1 MADTEKPS
9 DGLQLSQEWLEAA
22 DYRAELLQHLKDQV
36 PQIFCLKKDLSPQ
49 EEEELM
55 QRRLLHPLECFLF
68 GEDPQDGLEKL
79 KQGSTSSQLCGR
91 VFKEGETVYSC
102 RDCAIDPTC
111 VLCMDCFQDSVHK
124 SHRYKMHA
132 SSGGG
137 FCDCGDVEAWKIG
150 PCCSK
155 HDPGSAAAMVTDE
168 SVLEP
173 ELYERAE
180 KLFRVLLRYV
190 TDFLVWEENFELS
203 AELQPRI
210 KDNAYYCVLYNDEH
224 HSYDQV
230 IYTLQRSVNC
240 DQIEAQTHT
249 TLIDKEGRRAVKR
262 GTLRSCQQAKDL
274 IRVNFVFSFLI
285 LVDISD
291 NLQSEKSCNPFC
303 AALQS
308 SSEHISLQPLRVE
321 ILHATVMAH
330 QTFALRLGN
339 WFQKVIGYSVG
350 FRLAFCQV
358 ALEPNAD
365 TDRPCLISRLMLHD
379 AQMYKGAR
387 KIVHELIFCSMLM
400 DSEFKRL
407 FAVEFTK
414 YYKQLQ
420 KDFISDDH
428 ERSISIT
435 ALSVQIFTVPT
446 LARQLIEECNVI
458 KVIVDTVLELLRE
471 HLDDNNRFFFLGYN
485 SDKFTR
491 IQVIFHDLRYIL
503 ISKPSV
509 WTEEMRGQFLAGFR
523 IFLGFLKCMQGM
535 EEVKRQ
541 LGQHIAVEPEWE
553 AGFTL
558 QIQLRHILAMF
569 QDWCSSDEEIML
581 QAFKDCHAA
590 LIECNNQPFHKE
602 PKDFYM
608 CKHILR
614 ARPYKV
620 SQEPVSI
627 HLPISRLLAG
637 LYVVMWKTGAIE
649 RLDNPERYDF
659 VELAELPLRCV
670 VLAAQ
675 VTAEMWRRN
684 GLSLVSQ
691 VYYYQDV
698 KCRDEMYDKD
708 IIMLQISASKMDPNH
723 FLMLILL
730 RFELFEYFN
739 GCRVSK
745 DQDELTQW
753 NRLTEEMLFLLI
765 AIFGERYVPGISQVT
780 REEVTMREVIHLLC
794 IEPMAHS
801 TLVKSLPENENHE
814 TGLEGV
820 IAKVATFRKPGVS
833 GHGLYELKK
842 ERLIDFNPFF
852 YHYSRSQRS
861 KAEESQKK
869 RRSQEGNDK
878 ALRPP
883 VPPAFSPSF
892 SRIVNLLCC
901 DVIIHIL
908 RHILQ
913 RPVDDRSTH
922 WTEAMI
928 QRALHL
934 IGQALVEEKIQ
945 LENSSVEEV
954 TFDFSLKAR
963 VGSENG
969 KSLFL
974 LLSKIKSLPSLE
986 AQKDLIKWLLQ
997 MFEIVKCLREKSS
1010 PSVSVCMDTTRP
1022 EESIQDKEKAE
1033 RKRKA
1038 EAAKLHRQK
1047 IMAQMSAM
1055 QKNFIESNKMLYD
1068 NMPDTGTQ
1076 GEPVRPSE
1084 SSAMEQKEL
1093 CIAFGPLRG
1102 PSPAERE
1109 VLTCIL
1115 CQEEQ
1120 EVLPLAPAMVLTACV
1135 QRSTVLTQCRGR
1147 IPANAADGTGTY
1159 PLFMPPDLAVGTHT
1173 GSCGHVMHATCWQK
1187 YFEAVQNTT
1196 RNRLHAELIVDLE
1209 NGEYLCPLC
1218 KSLCNTVVPLIPL
1231 EPLTFN
1237 YENAEIIGQ
1246 HLTLPRWIQVL
1257 AARIK
1262 GLKSVMQDNE
1272 FNPDGGSSSSG
1283 TTGLFGDGQ
1292 PDFRSILAY
1301 GVQEPRKFSDGIAEM
1316 LVVCA
1321 TTVHRVGLKTAPNEL
1336 CPRVPLMAWNTCAF
1350 TIQAIENILQ
1360 EEDKPLFGSLQN
1372 RQIAGLKAIVQF
1384 AASQRLK
1391 SSQGVIQRHFA
1402 DMIGVLLPVL
1412 SRKNTPSILDVDF
1425 FHLLV
1430 GLVLSMPSLY
1440 QEEGID
1446 LQPSAVSSAFN
1457 NMYIF
1462 HLVTMAHIL
1471 QVLLTSSDFPAA
1483 GDGEESEEAR
1493 SAADLYTAV
1502 SQHTGRLVPD
1512 LSGGSVAQRIKAG
1525 IEPFLRCAALFFN
1538 CLTGVHTPEELL
1550 NASVTSPGQVEAMCG
1565 YLALPL
1571 NIFQLFQDYRDV
1583 VSPLLQR
1590 WCGSPSITKALQGKT
1605 QTVRY
1610 PRIRN
1615 RLIELPEDYSSLLN
1629 KASHFQCPKSTID
1642 ERKHPTLCLVC
1653 GAMLCSQSSC
1663 CLSQL
1668 DGEDVGACTA
1678 HAAMCGA
1685 GVGMFLRIRECE
1697 IVLMASRTRGSTYPA
1712 PYLDDYGETDPHL
1725 GRGNPLHLCTERYRK
1740 LNQLWQQHC
1749 ILEEIARSLEV
1760 VNVMFAFE
1768 WQLV

>member
-1 MADTEKPS
+1 
-9 DGLQLSQEWLEAA
+9 
-22 DYRAELLQHLKDQV
+22 QV
-36 PQIFCLKKDLSPQ
+36 PQIFCLKKDASPQ

-55 QRRLLHPLECFLF
+55 QSRLLHPLECFLF
-68 GEDPQDGLEKL
+68 GEDPQEGLEKL

-111 VLCMDCFQDSVHK
+111 VLCMNCFQDSVHK

-155 HDPGSAAAMVTDE
+155 HDPGAATDE
-168 SVLEP
+168 CVLEP
-173 ELYERAE
+173 ELQERAE
-180 KLFRVLLRYV
+180 KLFRVLLSYIK
-190 TDFLVWEENFELS
+190 DFLVWEENFELP
-203 AELQPRI
+203 AELQPRY
-210 KDNAYYCVLYNDEH
+210 DNAYYCVLYNDEH
-224 HSYDQV
+224 HSYDHV

-240 DQIEAQTHT
+240 DQAEAQTHT
-249 TLIDKEGRRAVKR
+249 ALIDKEGRRAVKR

-274 IRVNFVFSFLI
+274 IRAN
-285 LVDISD
+285 
-291 NLQSEKSCNPFC
+291 
-303 AALQS
+303 
-308 SSEHISLQPLRVE
+308 SEHISLLPLRVE
-321 ILHATVMAH
+321 ILPAAVMAH
-330 QTFALRLGN
+330 QTFALRLGP
-339 WFQKVIGYSVG
+339 WFQKIIGYSVG
-350 FRLAFCQV
+350 FRQAFCQV

-365 TDRPCLISRLMLHD
+365 RDQPCLISRLMLHD
-379 AQMYKGAR
+379 ARMYKGAR

-400 DSEFKRL
+400 ETEFKRL
-407 FAVEFTK
+407 FAIEFTK
-414 YYKQLQ
+414 HYKQLQ
-420 KDFISDDH
+420 KDFINDDH

-446 LARQLIEECNVI
+446 LARQLIEEGNVI

-471 HLDDNNRFFFLGYN
+471 HLDDNNRFFFLGYS
-485 SDKFTR
+485 SDKFSR

-509 WTEEMRGQFLAGFR
+509 WTDELREQFLAGFKD
-523 IFLGFLKCMQGM
+523 FLGLLKCMQGM

-541 LGQHIAVEPEWE
+541 LGRHIAVEPEWE

-569 QDWCSSDEEIML
+569 QDWSSSNDEIL
-581 QAFKDCHAA
+581 LLAFKECHSV
-590 LIECNNQPFHKE
+590 LMQCNNQPFHR
-602 PKDFYM
+602 DATDYYM
-608 CKHILR
+608 CKHILHV
-614 ARPYKV
+614 RPYKV

-637 LYVVMWKTGAIE
+637 LYVLLCGKGTID
-649 RLDNPERYDF
+649 RLDHPVSSYDF
-659 VELAELPLRCV
+659 TQLVELPLRCV

-675 VTAEMWRRN
+675 VSAEMWRRN

-708 IIMLQISASKMDPNH
+708 VLMLQIAASKMDPNH

-739 GCRVSK
+739 GSCTSK
-745 DQDELTQW
+745 DQDELRQW
-753 NRLTEEMLFLLI
+753 NRLTEEMLYLLI
-765 AIFGERYVPGISQVT
+765 VVIGERYIPGVSQVT
-780 REEVTMREVIHLLC
+780 KEDVTMREVIHLLC

-801 TLVKSLPENENHE
+801 SLVKGLPENESHE
-814 TGLEGV
+814 TGLESV
-820 IAKVATFRKPGVS
+820 ITKVATFKKPGVS
-833 GHGLYELKK
+833 GHGLYEVKK
-842 ERLIDFNPFF
+842 ERLMEFNPFF
-852 YHYSRSQRS
+852 YHYSRSQHT
-861 KAEESQKK
+861 
-869 RRSQEGNDK
+869 
-878 ALRPP
+878 LPP
-883 VPPAFSPSF
+883 PLPPAFCPAF
-892 SRIVNLLCC
+892 SNVVRLLCC
-901 DVIIHIL
+901 DIIIHIL
-908 RHILQ
+908 RHVLQ
-913 RPVDDRSTH
+913 RAVEDRPVN

-928 QRALHL
+928 QRVHIYYFHCSKLL
-934 IGQALVEEKIQ
+934 FLDP
-945 LENSSVEEV
+945 NSSVV
-954 TFDFSLKAR
+954 TELTY
-963 VGSENG
+963 
-969 KSLFL
+969 
-974 LLSKIKSLPSLE
+974 
-986 AQKDLIKWLLQ
+986 
-997 MFEIVKCLREKSS
+997 SS
-1010 PSVSVCMDTTRP
+1010 YSA
-1022 EESIQDKEKAE
+1022 QDKEKAE

-1068 NMPDTGTQ
+1068 NMPETEPLETPPGT
-1076 GEPVRPSE
+1076 
-1084 SSAMEQKEL
+1084 
-1093 CIAFGPLRG
+1093 IGPQRG
-1102 PSPAERE
+1102 STIDDRE

-1120 EVLPLAPAMVLTACV
+1120 EVAGQAPAMVLTACV
-1135 QRSTVLTQCRGR
+1135 QRSTVLTQCRGK
-1147 IPANAADGTGTY
+1147 IPPFKADGTLY
-1159 PLFMPPDLAVGTHT
+1159 PLYMPPELAVGTHT

-1196 RNRLHAELIVDLE
+1196 RNRLHAELIIDLE

-1246 HLTLPRWIQVL
+1246 HLTLPRWIQIL
-1257 AARIK
+1257 SARIK
-1262 GLKSVMQDNE
+1262 GLN
-1272 FNPDGGSSSSG
+1272 SG
-1283 TTGLFGDGQ
+1283 VGNTVLCGESQ
-1292 PDFRSILAY
+1292 PDFRSILSY
-1301 GVQEPRKFSDGIAEM
+1301 GVQEPRKFSDSITEM

-1336 CPRVPLMAWNTCAF
+1336 CPRVPVMAWNTCAF

-1372 RQIAGLKAIVQF
+1372 RQLGGLKAIVQF
-1384 AASQRLK
+1384 SASQRLK
-1391 SSQGVIQRHFA
+1391 SSQAVIQRLKAFTFTNLTFKPE
-1402 DMIGVLLPVL
+1402 IL
-1412 SRKNTPSILDVDF
+1412 SRVCVACVF
-1425 FHLLV
+1425 CQV
-1430 GLVLSMPSLY
+1430 GLVLSIPSLY
-1440 QEEGID
+1440 QEEAVD
-1446 LQPSAVSSAFN
+1446 LQPSAVSSAYN
-1457 NMYIF
+1457 HLHIF
-1462 HLVTMAHIL
+1462 HLVTMAHML
-1471 QVLLTSSDFPAA
+1471 QVLLSSTGTKA
-1483 GDGEESEEAR
+1483 GEETEEAR
-1493 SAADLYTAV
+1493 AAAEFHATV
-1502 SQHTGRLVPD
+1502 SQHTGRLIPEA
-1512 LSGGSVAQRIKAG
+1512 SGSSLAERVKKG

-1538 CLTGVHTPEELL
+1538 CLTGVHPPEELFI
-1550 NASVTSPGQVEAMCG
+1550 TSPGQMEALCS
-1565 YLALPL
+1565 YLALPS
-1571 NIFQLFQDYRDV
+1571 NVFQLFQDHRDTV
-1583 VSPLLQR
+1583 TPLLQR
-1590 WCGSPSITKALQGKT
+1590 WCGSPAITKALKGKT

-1610 PRIRN
+1610 PRRRN
-1615 RLIELPEDYSSLLN
+1615 RLIDLPEDYSALLN
-1629 KASHFQCPKSTID
+1629 QASHFQCPKSTDD
-1642 ERKHPTLCLVC
+1642 ERKHPTLCLFC
-1653 GAMLCSQSSC
+1653 GTMLCSQSSC

-1678 HAAMCGA
+1678 HAATCGA

-1697 IVLMASRTRGSTYPA
+1697 IVLMASKTRGSTYPA

-1725 GRGNPLHLCTERYRK
+1725 GRGNPLHLCPERYRK

-1768 WQLV
+1768 WQML